1 MLGWKY
7 LFYQQSH
14 NTFQLR
20 NWFCFRW
27 REVLTSS
34 KPGPMAQMSALTEKY
49 PEVAKVR
56 KSLFHFFI
64 SYASSFLWNIFR
76 PPTMTS
82 RRPVMPFSLW
92 FHYFEDDFIQHPTL
106 LLSLSSSWWPLSPL
120 PSQSSPHRIDIA
132 DPIGSF
138 DQIISFSY
146 LNQRLGN
153 IQHFYYSV
161 KGNSSKAIC
170 SGCNNDKES
179 MMNTY
184 RSRWVG
190 ACNSHTKPMSQHFTD
205 WSIFSTYFFCERKA
219 VPD

>member
-1 MLGWKY
+1 MKIS
-7 LFYQQSH
+7 FYQQSH
-14 NTFQLR
+14 NTLRLR

-34 KPGPMAQMSALTEKY
+34 KPGPMAQMSALAVKY

-56 KSLFHFFI
+56 KSFFHFFI
-64 SYASSFLWNIFR
+64 SYASSFLWNIFK

-92 FHYFEDDFIQHPTL
+92 FHYFEDDFVQHPTL
-106 LLSLSSSWWPLSPL
+106 LSSLSSWPLIPL
-120 PSQSSPHRIDIA
+120 PSQTWPHCIEIT
-132 DPIGSF
+132 DPSGSF
-138 DQIISFSY
+138 LQIISFSY
-146 LNQRLGN
+146 LNQRLRN

-179 MMNTY
+179 MMNIY
-184 RSRWVG
+184 RSLWVG
-190 ACNSHTKPMSQHFTD
+190 ACNSHTMSHHFTG
-205 WSIFSTYFFCERKA
+205 WSIFSTYFFCEGEA